1 MSRSVQPADG
11 EDRNENTMNV
21 FGRAPIVAWSS
32 SREKMV
38 DLVPILQRKQSFR
51 VLESNVGMR
60 GSKTAKAR

>member
-1 MSRSVQPADG
+1 MWRSVQPADG
-11 EDRNENTMNV
+11 PGHSEETMNA

-38 DLVPILQRKQSFR
+38 GLVPILQRKQSFR

-60 GSKTAKAR
+60 GSKAAKAR